1 MSEFF
6 ERLVETVYSNLK
18 KDCPVLSGN
27 MKAHIKIIAK
37 DSKNAIIEISGPT
50 YDMTE
55 LDKNGV
61 FEYVGGD
68 YAYSVNKK
76 GAFGGR
82 STKSKGWVNRSL
94 INSCNSV
101 APSLNAE
108 VKVKL

>member
-27 MKAHIKIIAK
+27 MKAHIKVIEK
-37 DSKNAIIEISGPT
+37 DNKHAIIEISGPS
-50 YDMTE
+50 YDMHE
-55 LDKNGV
+55 LEENRD
-61 FEYVGGD
+61 FIYTGGD
-68 YAYSVNKK
+68 YAYSVNKE
-76 GAFGGR
+76 GTFGGR

-101 APSLNAE
+101 APSLDAK
-108 VKVKL
+108 VKVKI